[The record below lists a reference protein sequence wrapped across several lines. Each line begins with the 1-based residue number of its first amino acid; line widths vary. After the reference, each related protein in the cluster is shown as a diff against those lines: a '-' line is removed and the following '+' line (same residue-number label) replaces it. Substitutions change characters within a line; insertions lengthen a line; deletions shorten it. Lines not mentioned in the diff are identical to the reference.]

1 MDLKDI
7 GFPSSITKVKL
18 IELLAEKYPTVQWE
32 TSYILR
38 GKFAQQHRLEQRVKA
53 LFPVCS
59 LFICVTKLCPQLIIC
74 VALNLMQDEEI
85 KINARREAD
94 IINPE
99 SGQYLEL
106 DIWIPSRNLAFE
118 YQVCI

>member
-1 MDLKDI
+1 
-7 GFPSSITKVKL
+7 
-18 IELLAEKYPTVQWE
+18 
-32 TSYILR
+32 
-38 GKFAQQHRLEQRVKA
+38 
-53 LFPVCS
+53 
-59 LFICVTKLCPQLIIC
+59 
-74 VALNLMQDEEI
+74 MQDEEI